1 MNDSYLALQ
10 NTLPEVFPGSS
21 LTTPETELH
30 MYSEVAED
38 DQPARAPIESGC
50 EWTGTSV
57 PNLHA

>member
-38 DQPARAPIESGC
+38 DQPARAPIES
-50 EWTGTSV
+50 
-57 PNLHA
+57 